1 VTAFLLFDELE
12 RDFEPLESEPA
23 RHAAAVAMYSLVGQK
38 CAQRMTDGLIPQ
50 QVIAK
55 TFAAWPVAMVSA
67 AIADLVALGQWE
79 QDDSGGFRFVDWDL
93 KQFTRDQ
100 EAARREK
107 HAKRN
112 RDYRARKKTADS
124 DAVMHHVTRHED
136 SHVTVPS
143 SSPSSSP
150 EPKRE
155 SACAPGRA
163 PLPHEPSASPKPS
176 KPRDE
181 RKVLFA
187 ATLKAESKSAGLDST
202 PEVGGKVRD
211 AAVRMAAE
219 AAENTG
225 RSFAECLRER
235 IAGGIAEHI
244 ASGKPVQWAIKDWSP
259 PRLRIVEKPK
269 AVTHDW

>member
-155 SACAPGRA
+155 SACAPGLA

-202 PEVGGKVRD
+202 PEVGGREHRALFRRVPAR
-211 AAVRMAAE
+211 AHRRRHRRAH
-219 AAENTG
+219 
-225 RSFAECLRER
+225 RER
-235 IAGGIAEHI
+235 QARAVGNQGLVPSPAPNRRETEGGN
-244 ASGKPVQWAIKDWSP
+244 P
-259 PRLRIVEKPK
+259 
-269 AVTHDW
+269 